1 MPRYRKHIWAGD
13 VYECEEYFSPRAI
26 GKKYNRGQNELLTS
40 EEQKERNLRIARRKL
55 SRLINANFKQGD
67 LFITVTYRSRVAHDD
82 IKRELRN
89 FLSRLRHKRKK
100 MGLSA
105 IKYIVVTEKEEKR
118 EHHHLLINAMDIT
131 LKELTKLWGLGRVMI
146 SQIEPG
152 GDYTG
157 LARYITKENVKEYEK
172 RWTTSRNLL
181 QPKVVVKKLKS
192 VKPKKR
198 PQAPKGYVV
207 VESSEYFSEDI
218 GAVRYL
224 KAIKIGGED
233 YGAGKEKDE
242 L

>member
-13 VYECEEYFSPRAI
+13 VYECEEYYSPRAI
-26 GKKYNRGQNELLTS
+26 GKKYNRGQNEILTS
-40 EEQKERNLRIARRKL
+40 EEQKERNLKIARRKL

-67 LFITVTYRSRVAHDD
+67 LFITLTYRCRLTREE

-89 FLSRLRHKRKK
+89 FLSRLRRWRKK
-100 MGLSA
+100 KGLPA
-105 IKYIVVTEKEEKR
+105 IKYIVVTESESGR
-118 EHHHLLINAMDIT
+118 EHHHLLVNAMDIT
-131 LKELTKLWGLGRVMI
+131 LKEMTELWGNGRVMI
-146 SQIEPG
+146 SQLEPG

-172 RWTTSRNLL
+172 RWTTSRNLE
-181 QPKVVVKKLKS
+181 QPKVVVKKLGS
-192 VKPKKR
+192 VKPKKK
-198 PQAPKGYVV
+198 PKAPKGYVV

-224 KAIKIGGED
+224 KAIRVGGDD
-233 YGAGKEKDE
+233 YGAGKEKNE

>member
-13 VYECEEYFSPRAI
+13 VYECEEYFSPKAI
-26 GKKYNRGQNELLTS
+26 GKKHNRGQNELLTS
-40 EEQKERNLRIARRKL
+40 EEQKQRNLKIARRKL
-55 SRLINANFKQGD
+55 SRLINTNFKAGD
-67 LFITVTYRSRVAHDD
+67 LFVTLTYRERLTLDE

-89 FLSRLRHKRKK
+89 FLSRMRRWRKK
-100 MGLSA
+100 KGLSA
-105 IKYIVVTEKEEKR
+105 IKYIVVTEREDKR

-131 LKELTKLWGLGRVMI
+131 LKELSKLWGLGRVMI
-146 SQIEPG
+146 SQLEPG

-172 RWTTSRNLL
+172 RWSTSKNLKP
-181 QPKVVVKKLKS
+181 PKVIVKKLKS

-218 GAVRYL
+218 GVIRYL

-233 YGAGKEKDE
+233 YGAGKEKEE

>member
-40 EEQKERNLRIARRKL
+40 EEQKERNLKIARRKL
-55 SRLINANFKQGD
+55 SRLINTNFRQGD
-67 LFITVTYRSRVAHDD
+67 LFITLTYRKRLSREE

-89 FLSRLRHKRKK
+89 FLDRLRRWRKK
-100 MGLSA
+100 RGISA
-105 IKYIVVTEKEEKR
+105 LKYIVVTETESGR
-118 EHHHLLINAMDIT
+118 EHHHFLANSMDIT
-131 LKELTKLWGLGRVMI
+131 LKELTELWGNGRVMI
-146 SQIEPG
+146 SQLEPG

-172 RWTTSRNLL
+172 RWTTSRNLE
-181 QPKVVVKKLKS
+181 QPKVVVKKMKS

-198 PQAPKGYVV
+198 PQAPKGYSV
-207 VESSEYFSEDI
+207 VESSEYFTEDI

-233 YGAGKEKDE
+233 YGAGKEKDR